1 MSKVEAEGP
10 EDARGDRPAAD
21 GAEPAASNAGPA
33 VSAATPAPSRRRR
46 PLRWVLG
53 GVLLVGL
60 GITGHAY
67 VTLPDARPLVKE
79 NPKTTALMEQ
89 RADEAREAGRKPRRR
104 QQWVPLSA
112 ISKPAVDAVL
122 LSEDA
127 SFYLHDGVDTVELAR
142 AVGKAV
148 EEGKLGRGASTLTQQ
163 LAKNLWLST
172 DRSLLRKAKELMLAH
187 RLEEALT
194 KQRIL
199 TLYLNVVEWG
209 NGVYGI
215 EAGAREHFGVSA
227 SQLSVAQGAVLA
239 SMLPSPR
246 KRSPRSGSRALL
258 NHSHR
263 LVDALKIYRRISA
276 AQAEEAHAEVDRLLG
291 RESGDTGGADEADDG
306 AP

>member
-1 MSKVEAEGP
+1 MSTVEGP
-10 EDARGDRPAAD
+10 PEALSPEP
-21 GAEPAASNAGPA
+21 AEP
-33 VSAATPAPSRRRR
+33 VRPSPPPEVRPSPPRGRRRWT
-46 PLRWVLG
+46 RWVLG
-53 GVLLVGL
+53 GVLALGL
-60 GITGHAY
+60 GTAAATVVG
-67 VTLPDARPLVKE
+67 LPDAGPLVKE
-79 NPKTTALMEQ
+79 NPKTTALIEQ
-89 RADEAREAGRKPRRR
+89 RASEAREAGRKPRRR

-112 ISKPAVDAVL
+112 VSKPAVDAVL

-142 AVGKAV
+142 AVGQAV

-172 DRSLLRKAKELMLAH
+172 DRSLFRKLKELVLAH

-215 EAGAREHFGVSA
+215 EAAAREHFGVSA

-239 SMLPSPR
+239 AMLPSPR
-246 KRSPRSGSRALL
+246 KRSPASGSRALWK
-258 NHSHR
+258 HAHR
-263 LVDALKIYRRISA
+263 VVDALKTYKRISP
-276 AQAEEAHAEVDRLLG
+276 AQAEGAHAEVDRLLG
-291 RESGDTGGADEADDG
+291 RAPADDGGADDAEDDG
-306 AP
+306 P

>member
-1 MSKVEAEGP
+1 MAEVG
-10 EDARGDRPAAD
+10 PAAST
-21 GAEPAASNAGPA
+21 AEPAAAPA
-33 VSAATPAPSRRRR
+33 RPSAPEVPAATPRRRR

-142 AVGKAV
+142 AVGQAV

-199 TLYLNVVEWG
+199 ALYLNVVEWG

-239 SMLPSPR
+239 AMLPSPR
-246 KRSPRSGSRALL
+246 KRSPKSGSRALL
-258 NHSHR
+258 KHSHR
-263 LVDALKIYRRISA
+263 VVDALKTYRRISA

-291 RESGDTGGADEADDG
+291 RASEDNTGDADEADEDG
-306 AP
+306 S

>member
-1 MSKVEAEGP
+1 MSTVEGP
-10 EDARGDRPAAD
+10 SESPSP
-21 GAEPAASNAGPA
+21 EPAASLPP
-33 VSAATPAPSRRRR
+33 VPPQVRPAPPPRKRRWA
-46 PLRWVLG
+46 RWVLG
-53 GVLLVGL
+53 GVLVLGL
-60 GITGHAY
+60 GTAA
-67 VTLPDARPLVKE
+67 VTFAGLPDASPLAKE
-79 NPKTTALMEQ
+79 NPKTTALIEQ
-89 RADEAREAGRKPRRR
+89 RASEAREAGRKPRRR

-112 ISKPAVDAVL
+112 VSKPAVDAVL

-142 AVGKAV
+142 AVGQAV
-148 EEGKLGRGASTLTQQ
+148 EKGELGRGASTLTQQ

-172 DRSLLRKAKELMLAH
+172 DRSLTRKLKELVLAH

-239 SMLPSPR
+239 AMLPSPR
-246 KRSPRSGSRALL
+246 KRSPSSGSRALWK
-258 NHSHR
+258 HAHR
-263 LVDALKIYRRISA
+263 VVDALKTYKRISA
-276 AQAEEAHAEVDRLLG
+276 VQAEAAHAEVDRLLG
-291 RESGDTGGADEADDG
+291 RAPADDG
-306 AP
+306 GDDAEDDGS

>member
-1 MSKVEAEGP
+1 MSTVEAPPEPPSSGP
-10 EDARGDRPAAD
+10 VPPAAPEVRPE
-21 GAEPAASNAGPA
+21 APPRKRRWARWA
-33 VSAATPAPSRRRR
+33 V
-46 PLRWVLG
+46 G
-53 GVLLVGL
+53 GVLVGVL
-60 GITGHAY
+60 GISVLTFAG
-67 VTLPDARPLVKE
+67 LPDAEALVKE
-79 NPKTTALMEQ
+79 NPKTTALIEQ
-89 RADEAREAGRKPRRR
+89 RASEAREAGRKPRRK

-112 ISKPAVDAVL
+112 VSKPAVDAVL

-142 AVGKAV
+142 AVGQAV
-148 EEGKLGRGASTLTQQ
+148 EAGKLERGASTLTQQ

-172 DRSLLRKAKELMLAH
+172 DRSLVRKLKELVLAH

-239 SMLPSPR
+239 AMLPSPR
-246 KRSPRSGSRALL
+246 KRSPSSGSRALWK
-258 NHSHR
+258 HAHR
-263 LVDALKIYRRISA
+263 VVDSLKTYKRISA
-276 AQAEEAHAEVDRLLG
+276 AQAESAHAEVDRLLG
-291 RESGDTGGADEADDG
+291 RTPADDG
-306 AP
+306 GGDDADDDGT

>member
-1 MSKVEAEGP
+1 M
-10 EDARGDRPAAD
+10 
-21 GAEPAASNAGPA
+21 AS
-33 VSAATPAPSRRRR
+33 TPAPPRRRR
-46 PLRWVLG
+46 WGRWVLG
-53 GVLLVGL
+53 GLLLAVLAV
-60 GITGHAY
+60 ITHAY
-67 VTLPDARPLVKE
+67 VTLPDARPLAKE

-112 ISKPAVDAVL
+112 ISKPAVEAVL

-142 AVGKAV
+142 AVGQAV

-199 TLYLNVVEWG
+199 MLYLNVVEWG

-227 SQLSVAQGAVLA
+227 SQLTVAQGAVLA

-246 KRSPRSGSRALL
+246 KRSPSSGSRALL
-258 NHSHR
+258 KQSHR
-263 LVDALKIYRRISA
+263 VVHALKVYRRISA
-276 AQAEEAHAEVDRLLG
+276 EQEEAAHAEVDRLLG
-291 RESGDTGGADEADDG
+291 RASKDASDEAEEDG
-306 AP
+306 P

>member
-1 MSKVEAEGP
+1 MSTVEGP
-10 EDARGDRPAAD
+10 SEAPPP
-21 GAEPAASNAGPA
+21 EPAAPPSPPPLE
-33 VSAATPAPSRRRR
+33 VRSAPPRRWR
-46 PLRWVLG
+46 RWVLG
-53 GVLLVGL
+53 GVLLLAVGATAWTFA
-60 GITGHAY
+60 G
-67 VTLPDARPLVKE
+67 LPDAGPLAKE
-79 NPKTTALMEQ
+79 NPKTTALIEQ
-89 RADEAREAGRKPRRR
+89 RASEARDAGRRPRRR

-112 ISKPAVDAVL
+112 ISKSAVDAVL

-142 AVGKAV
+142 AVGQAV
-148 EEGKLGRGASTLTQQ
+148 EAGKLGRGASTLTQQ

-172 DRSLLRKAKELMLAH
+172 DRSLLRKLKELVLAH
-187 RLEEALT
+187 RLETALT

-239 SMLPSPR
+239 AMLPSPR
-246 KRSPRSGSRALL
+246 KRSPASGSRALWK
-258 NHSHR
+258 HAHR
-263 LVDALKIYRRISA
+263 VVDVLKVSRRISA
-276 AQAEEAHAEVDRLLG
+276 AQAEDAHAGVDRLLG
-291 RESGDTGGADEADDG
+291 RAPAVDAGGDDADDD